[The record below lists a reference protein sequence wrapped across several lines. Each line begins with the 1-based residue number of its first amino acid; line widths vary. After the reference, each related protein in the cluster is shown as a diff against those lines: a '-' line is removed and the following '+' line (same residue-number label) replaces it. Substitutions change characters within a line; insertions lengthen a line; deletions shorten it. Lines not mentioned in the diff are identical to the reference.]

1 MSDRFDLE
9 QGIMQCWNVCDDIQ
23 LLLDSWDKLDEDG
36 KLNYLIGI
44 KQLYHLKFEKCWE
57 YFEDC
62 CKQRLVWPEWIRA
75 RIANPLHAGSSP
87 VTNSKE

>member
-23 LLLDSWDKLDEDG
+23 VLLDGWDKLDEDG
-36 KLNYLIGI
+36 KQNFLIGL
-44 KQLYHLKFEKCWE
+44 KQMYQLKFERTFE

-62 CKQRLVWPEWIRA
+62 VKSRLV
-75 RIANPLHAGSSP
+75 
-87 VTNSKE
+87 